1 LTSGITL
8 TTLIE
13 NDFHLQHNDMILA
26 KLKESTK
33 EQHEALES
41 VVDVMNST
49 FTLDDYKELIT
60 KFYLFYSAIEPS
72 LPADE
77 LKEHGF
83 DLESRRK
90 LPSLERDLGA
100 LAILHTENG
109 TKVETPIFDSV
120 AKAFGAV
127 YVLEGATLGG
137 QVITRH
143 LSSSI
148 GVTSETGG
156 SFFYSYGPNVG
167 PMWKEFGATI
177 TAYSDA
183 NGQDDLIVQ
192 GAKETFDSFRRFF
205 EQASEATV

>member
-1 LTSGITL
+1 
-8 TTLIE
+8 
-13 NDFHLQHNDMILA
+13 MILA

-49 FTLDDYKELIT
+49 FTLDDYKRLIT
-60 KFYLFYSAIEPS
+60 KFYLFYSTIEPT

-77 LKEHGF
+77 LKANGF

-90 LPSLERDLGA
+90 LPSLERDLSA
-100 LAILHTENG
+100 LSIFQKPDAV
-109 TKVETPIFDSV
+109 VEIPVFDSV
-120 AKAFGAV
+120 AKAFGAA

-143 LSSSI
+143 LSSAI
-148 GVTSETGG
+148 GVTPETGA

-167 PMWKEFGATI
+167 PMWKEFGAAI
-177 TAYSDA
+177 TAYADA
-183 NGQDDLIVQ
+183 NGQDDAIVQ

-205 EQASEATV
+205 EKASEAGTV

>member
-1 LTSGITL
+1 MTADISLI
-8 TTLIE
+8 TLIE
-13 NDFHLQHNDMILA
+13 NDFHLQHNYMILA

-33 EQHEALES
+33 EQHEALET

-49 FTLDDYKELIT
+49 FTLDDYKALIT

-72 LPADE
+72 LPTDE
-77 LKEHGF
+77 LKVHGF

-90 LPSLERDLGA
+90 LPSLERDLSALSIFQKPGA
-100 LAILHTENG
+100 VT
-109 TKVETPIFDSV
+109 VETPVFDSV

-143 LSSSI
+143 LSSAI
-148 GVTSETGG
+148 GVTPETGG

-167 PMWKEFGATI
+167 PMWKEFGAII
-177 TAYSDA
+177 TAYAEA
-183 NGQDDLIVQ
+183 NGQDDVIVQ
-192 GAKETFDSFRRFF
+192 GANETFDSFRRFF
-205 EQASEATV
+205 EQASQAVS